1 MKLWKSFSVRM
12 RFRYGRS
19 FFCREGLLRLSA
31 NRTFTAALACV
42 LLCHCANAQQP
53 AKEGVSLDLLVTG
66 ATIVTMD
73 PDRHVLENGFIA
85 VRGDQMV
92 AIGKDAAMQYPKGI
106 DAKTRIDA
114 SGRLIIPGLING
126 HTHIPMTL
134 MRGLKDDVTLDDW
147 LRKFIFPAEAHNVT
161 EDYVRWGSRLALA
174 EMIRSGTTT
183 FADMYYFEDAEAEE
197 TKAAGLRGVL
207 GETWIDFPAPDN
219 KTEAEMSAYSEK
231 FLKRWQGDP
240 LIHAAVAPHSIY
252 TCSEKTLR
260 DAAAL
265 ARKYH
270 APILIHVAEMRK
282 EFTDSLEK
290 NGASPVQYLE
300 RIEILGPDV
309 LAAHC
314 IWTDNTDMKILA
326 DRQVGCV
333 HNPSSNMMLASGVA
347 PVVDQRAAG
356 MRVGLGTDG
365 PAGSNNDLNMMEE
378 MDLAAKLQKIYRVD
392 PRALGAKGALE
403 MATIEGARALH
414 MENEIGSLEAG
425 KKADFLV
432 LSLDAPNA
440 VPIYDVYSQIVYAL
454 KVSDIETVVVGGR
467 PVMQDR
473 KLLTVDETA
482 AIAKA
487 KEYGQKV
494 ATSLK

>member
-1 MKLWKSFSVRM
+1 MKLARA
-12 RFRYGRS
+12 
-19 FFCREGLLRLSA
+19 FCYHL
-31 NRTFTAALACV
+31 V
-42 LLCHCANAQQP
+42 LLTGFLLLSSAAIAQDAPKQ
-53 AKEGVSLDLLVTG
+53 AVSVDLLVKG

-73 PDRHVLENGFIA
+73 PNRRVLENGFLA
-85 VRGDQMV
+85 VRGDEII
-92 AIGKDAAMQYPKGI
+92 AIGQDVTAAYPKGI
-106 DAKTRIDA
+106 TAKQTIDA
-114 SGRLIIPGLING
+114 TGKLIIPGLING
-126 HTHIPMTL
+126 HTHIPMVL
-134 MRGLKDDVTLDDW
+134 MRGLKDDVTLDEW
-147 LRKFIFPAEAHNVT
+147 LRKFIFPAEARNVT

-174 EMIRSGTTT
+174 EMIRGGTTT

-207 GETWIDFPAPDN
+207 GETWIDFPVPDN
-219 KTEAEMSAYSEK
+219 KNEAEMAAYTEE
-231 FLKRWQGDP
+231 FLKKWQGDP

-270 APILIHVAEMRK
+270 APLLIHVSEMRK
-282 EFTDSLEK
+282 EFTDSIEK
-290 NGASPVQYLE
+290 NGATPVQYLE
-300 RIEILGPDV
+300 RIEFLGPDV

-314 IWTDNTDMKILA
+314 IWTDYTDMKILA
-326 DRQVGCV
+326 EHQVGCV

-365 PAGSNNDLNMMEE
+365 PAGSNNDLDMMEE
-378 MDLAAKLQKIYRVD
+378 MDLAAKLQKTYRVD
-392 PRALGAKGALE
+392 PRALGAKGAME

-414 MENEIGSLEAG
+414 MEKQIGSLETG
-425 KKADFLV
+425 KKADFVILT
-432 LSLDAPNA
+432 LDVPNA
-440 VPIYDVYSQIVYAL
+440 VPMYDVYSQIVYAL
-454 KVSDIETVVVGGR
+454 KGSEVQTVVVAGKTLLKDG
-467 PVMQDR
+467 
-473 KLLTVDETA
+473 KLLTVDEPA

-494 ATSLK
+494 AASLK

>member
-1 MKLWKSFSVRM
+1 MNPQSTCTKQFLILAASLLLSCAAVAQDTPKQAVSV
-12 RFRYGRS
+12 
-19 FFCREGLLRLSA
+19 
-31 NRTFTAALACV
+31 
-42 LLCHCANAQQP
+42 
-53 AKEGVSLDLLVTG
+53 DLLVKG

-73 PDRHVLENGFIA
+73 PERRVIENGFLA
-85 VRGDQMV
+85 VRGDEIV
-92 AIGKDAAMQYPKGI
+92 AIGQDPAATFPKGLAAKETL
-106 DAKTRIDA
+106 DANGK
-114 SGRLIIPGLING
+114 LVIPGLING

-147 LRKFIFPAEAHNVT
+147 LRKYIFPAEARNVS

-197 TKAAGLRGVL
+197 TRAAGLRGFL

-219 KTEAEMSAYSEK
+219 KNEAEMMAYTEK
-231 FLKRWQGDP
+231 FLKKWQGDS
-240 LIHAAVAPHSIY
+240 LIHASVAPHSIY
-252 TCSEKTLR
+252 TCSERTLK

-282 EFTDSLEK
+282 EYVDSLEK
-290 NGASPVQYLE
+290 NGATPVQYLE
-300 RIEILGPDV
+300 RIEFLGADV

-314 IWTDNTDMKILA
+314 IWTDYTDMRILA
-326 DRQVGCV
+326 ERQVGCV

-347 PVVDQRAAG
+347 AVVDQRAAG

-378 MDLAAKLQKIYRVD
+378 MDLAAKLQKITRMD

-414 MENEIGSLEAG
+414 MEKHIGSLETG
-425 KKADFLV
+425 KKADFV
-432 LSLDAPNA
+432 VIGLDAPNA
-440 VPIYDVYSQIVYAL
+440 VPMFDVYSQIIYAL
-454 KVSDIETVVVGGR
+454 NASEIQTVVVGGKTLLKNG
-467 PVMQDR
+467 
-473 KLLTVDETA
+473 KLLTVDEPA

-487 KEYGQKV
+487 KEYGKKV
-494 ATSLK
+494 AASLQ

>member
-1 MKLWKSFSVRM
+1 MTHVTSRKSAAEEPMKPFATILWLASVICCFLPKSL
-12 RFRYGRS
+12 
-19 FFCREGLLRLSA
+19 E
-31 NRTFTAALACV
+31 
-42 LLCHCANAQQP
+42 AQQKP
-53 AKEGVSLDLLVTG
+53 QAMDTVVTG
-66 ATIVTMD
+66 ALIVSMD
-73 PDRHVLENGFIA
+73 ADRHVYEDGAIVIKGDSIVA
-85 VRGDQMV
+85 VGPR
-92 AIGKDAAMQYPKGI
+92 KDILSNYAAAQK
-106 DAKTRIDA
+106 IDA
-114 SGRLIIPGLING
+114 SGKLIIPGLING

-134 MRGLKDDVTLDDW
+134 MRGIKDDVTLDDW
-147 LRKFIFPAEAHNVT
+147 LRKFIFPAEARNVT

-183 FADMYYFEDAEAEE
+183 FADMYYFEDAVAEE

-219 KTEAEMSAYSEK
+219 KTEAEMAAYSEK
-231 FLKRWQGDP
+231 FLKKWQGDP

-282 EFTDSLEK
+282 EFTDSIEK
-290 NGASPVQYLE
+290 NGATPVQYLE
-300 RIEILGPDV
+300 RIEFLGPDV

-314 IWTDNTDMKILA
+314 IWVDYTDMKILA
-326 DRQVGCV
+326 ERQVGCV
-333 HNPSSNMMLASGVA
+333 HNPSSNMMLASGIA

-356 MRVGLGTDG
+356 LRVGLGTDG
-365 PAGSNNDLNMMEE
+365 PAGSNNDLDMMEE
-378 MDLAAKLQKIYRVD
+378 MDLAAKLQKTYRVD
-392 PRALGAKGALE
+392 PRALGAIGAME

-414 MENEIGSLEAG
+414 MEKQIGSLETG
-425 KKADFLV
+425 KKADFIILT
-432 LSLDAPNA
+432 LDVPNA
-440 VPIYDVYSQIVYAL
+440 VPMYDVYSQIVYAL
-454 KVSDIETVVVGGR
+454 KASEVQTVVVAGKTLLKDG
-467 PVMQDR
+467 
-473 KLLTVDETA
+473 KLLTVDEPA

-494 ATSLK
+494 AASLK

>member
-1 MKLWKSFSVRM
+1 MN
-12 RFRYGRS
+12 RFQALS
-19 FFCREGLLRLSA
+19 HQIFIFAACLLFASS
-31 NRTFTAALACV
+31 TALAQDV
-42 LLCHCANAQQP
+42 PKQP
-53 AKEGVSLDLLVTG
+53 VSVDLLVKG

-73 PDRHVLENGFIA
+73 SNRRVLENGFLA
-85 VRGDQMV
+85 VRGDEIV
-92 AIGKDAAMQYPKGI
+92 AIGQDVAVAFPKGI
-106 DAKTRIDA
+106 TAKQTMDATGK
-114 SGRLIIPGLING
+114 LIIPGLING
-126 HTHIPMTL
+126 HTHIPMVL

-147 LRKFIFPAEAHNVT
+147 LRKFIFPAEARNVT

-207 GETWIDFPAPDN
+207 GETWIDFPVPDN
-219 KTEAEMSAYSEK
+219 KNVAEMAAYTEK
-231 FLKRWQGDP
+231 FLKKWQGDP

-270 APILIHVAEMRK
+270 APLLIHVAEMRK
-282 EFTDSLEK
+282 EFTDSIEK
-290 NGASPVQYLE
+290 NGATPVQYLE
-300 RIEILGPDV
+300 RIEFLGPDV

-314 IWTDNTDMKILA
+314 IWVDYTDMKILA
-326 DRQVGCV
+326 ERQVGCV

-347 PVVDQRAAG
+347 PIVDQRAAG

-365 PAGSNNDLNMMEE
+365 PAGSNNDLDMMEE
-378 MDLAAKLQKIYRVD
+378 MDLAAKLQKTYRVD
-392 PRALGAKGALE
+392 PRALGAKGAME

-414 MENEIGSLEAG
+414 MEKQIGSLETG
-425 KKADFLV
+425 KKADFIILA
-432 LSLDAPNA
+432 LDVPNA
-440 VPIYDVYSQIVYAL
+440 VPMYDVYSQIVYAL
-454 KVSDIETVVVGGR
+454 KASEVQTVVVAGKTLLKDGR
-467 PVMQDR
+467 
-473 KLLTVDETA
+473 LLTVDEPA

-494 ATSLK
+494 AASLK

>member
-1 MKLWKSFSVRM
+1 MSV
-12 RFRYGRS
+12 GIPHW
-19 FFCREGLLRLSA
+19 GLA
-31 NRTFTAALACV
+31 TV
-42 LLCHCANAQQP
+42 LLLISPHFAFAQSQES
-53 AKEGVSLDLLVTG
+53 AGFDLVVTN

-73 PDRHVLENGFIA
+73 PDRHVIENGVIGVKGDSISFISSA
-85 VRGDQMV
+85 PDSQRV
-92 AIGKDAAMQYPKGI
+92 AGKDMRARRSI
-106 DAKTRIDA
+106 DAK
-114 SGRLIIPGLING
+114 GKLIIPGLING
-126 HTHIPMTL
+126 HTHIPMVL
-134 MRGLKDDVTLDDW
+134 MRGLIDDVTLDDW
-147 LRKFIFPAEAHNVT
+147 LRKYIFPAEAKNVT
-161 EDYVRWGSRLALA
+161 EDFVRWGSRLALA

-197 TKAAGLRGVL
+197 TKTAGLRGFL

-219 KTEAEMSAYSEK
+219 KTKSETAAYTEQ
-231 FLKRWQGDP
+231 FLKKWQGDS
-240 LIHAAVAPHSIY
+240 LIHASVAPHSIY

-260 DAAAL
+260 DAAAM

-282 EFTDSLEK
+282 ELVDSLEK
-290 NGASPVQYLE
+290 NGTTPVQYLE
-300 RIEILGPDV
+300 RIAVLGPDV

-314 IWTDNTDMKILA
+314 IWTDYADMKILA

-365 PAGSNNDLNMMEE
+365 PSGSNNDLDMMEE
-378 MDLAAKLQKIYRVD
+378 MDLAAKLQKTYRVD

-414 MENEIGSLEAG
+414 MEKEIGSLEPG
-425 KKADFLV
+425 KKADFV
-432 LSLDAPNA
+432 ILSLDAPNA
-440 VPIYDVYSQIVYAL
+440 VPIFDVYSEIVYAL
-454 KVSDIETVVVGGR
+454 KANQVETVVVGGK
-467 PVMQDR
+467 PVMMDR
-473 KLLTVDETA
+473 QLLTVDEPK

-487 KEYGQKV
+487 VEYGKQVAASLQK
-494 ATSLK
+494 